1 MYMTEVELSG
11 QNVDAV
17 LLSRIIEAIA
27 KMDAEFDLRETRIG
41 RTADD
46 ASYAR
51 IEVEAPTCER
61 LDEVIDKLKELGAV
75 SINGQT
81 VTLATVTK
89 DGVSPDGFYSS
100 TNIDTYVNVNGKWVP
115 VDDIEMDCVV
125 VVDPASSKA
134 RCCPIASLSKGDQVV
149 IGHGGVQVA
158 LMDRA
163 AEERDFSFMGSDVSS
178 ERQKSLMVREIAREI
193 QAVCERN
200 GKVLVVAGPAVIHTG
215 AGKHLAAL
223 IDAGYVN
230 VFFAG
235 NAVAVHDAES
245 ALLGTSLGVC
255 LKDGTSAPE
264 GHMHHMLAINRIR
277 GLGGLRQAVD
287 AGILKKGVMHALVK
301 NNVPF
306 VLAGSIRD
314 DGPLPDV
321 ITDSVEAQEAMRQGI
336 KGVEIVLMLSTM
348 LHSIATGN
356 LLPARVKTICIDI
369 NPATVTKLADR
380 GSHQSIGI
388 VSDVEWFLKELRSYL
403 IESDE

>member
-1 MYMTEVELSG
+1 MYMAEVELSG

-17 LLSRIIEAIA
+17 LLSRVIDAIA
-27 KMDAEFDLRETRIG
+27 KMDAEFNLCETRIG